1 MSGNLTVQVPR
12 GTKVSVEEVDSLI
25 DDDPRVPD
33 DRNVIIST
41 DRELKIAIKRS
52 EEGVT
57 TARASVVLM
66 CG

>member
-1 MSGNLTVQVPR
+1 MSGNLTVQVPK
-12 GTKVSVEEVDSLI
+12 GTKVNVEEVDSLV
-25 DDDPRVPD
+25 DDDPRVPN

-41 DRELKIAIKRS
+41 DKELKIAIKRS
-52 EEGVT
+52 DDNVT

>member
-1 MSGNLTVQVPR
+1 MSGNFTIQVPK
-12 GTKVSVEEVDSLI
+12 GTKVNVQEMESLVDQDSRI
-25 DDDPRVPD
+25 PD

-57 TARASVVLM
+57 SAKASVVLM